1 MYPAQMNLQN
11 CNNLQHLC
19 NTVVQYELSAKG
31 AKWDV
36 ENTPKWNRLTSIL
49 DFFSVSPKKGV
60 NKKGLFTVS
69 LTEKAGGIN
78 HLALW
83 VTKVKILNQF

>member
-1 MYPAQMNLQN
+1 MFGVPYEKK
-11 CNNLQHLC
+11 
-19 NTVVQYELSAKG
+19 TVQL
-31 AKWDV
+31 
-36 ENTPKWNRLTSIL
+36 N
-49 DFFSVSPKKGV
+49 FFSVSPKKGV